1 MQIESTTIKFLKD
14 LRQHNQKEWF
24 DANRKRYDQAR
35 QNFAAFVQ
43 VVLDDLRKTDPTLAG
58 LEVKQTLF
66 RINRDVRFSKN
77 KNPYKT
83 NFACSLTAGGK
94 KIARAGYYFH
104 LEPGAN
110 FAGGGWYM
118 PDSPAINAIRQEID
132 YNLPEFEKILQAK
145 AFKKWFAGLDDFAL
159 KTRPKGFDADNPA
172 LHHLKQKSFIAS
184 AAFTD
189 KEVMAANFSKQ
200 LADCL
205 KALQPLIYFLNRSM
219 D

>member
-1 MQIESTTIKFLKD
+1 MKIEATTLRFLKD
-14 LRQHNQKEWF
+14 LKQNNQKEWF
-24 DANRKRYDQAR
+24 DANRKRYDKAR
-35 QNFAAFVQ
+35 ENFAAFVQ
-43 VVLDDLRKTDPTLAG
+43 VLLRDIQQADATLEG

-118 PDSPAINAIRQEID
+118 PDGPALNAIRQEID
-132 YNLPEFEKILQAK
+132 YNLAEFNKILRAK
-145 AFKKWFAGLDDFAL
+145 SFTKWYEGLDDFTL
-159 KTRPKGFDADNPA
+159 KTKPKGYEADNPA
-172 LHHLKQKSFIAS
+172 IAHLKQKSFIAS
-184 AAFTD
+184 STFSD
-189 KEVMAANFSKQ
+189 REVSADDFGER
-200 LADCL
+200 LADSL
-205 KALQPLIYFLNRSM
+205 KALQPLVYFLNRST